1 MILMTIRFGS
11 NCFVMAYNIGNFLR
25 RLALPKSINNWSLRT
40 MREKLVKIGAKVVS
54 HARYVKFQMAE
65 ILVSKSLL
73 HEILERIHRLKPVS
87 IGYD

>member
-1 MILMTIRFGS
+1 
-11 NCFVMAYNIGNFLR
+11 MAYNIGNFLR

-54 HARYVKFQMAE
+54 HARYATFQMAKV
-65 ILVSKSLL
+65 IVSKSLFNA
-73 HEILERIHRLKPVS
+73 IFERIHSLKAVP